1 MQQHQQQNPDSVPL
15 DILLAQL
22 KNPLIVRED
31 HQQLLKQKHHQMP
44 EIINNNYELLADKY
58 LLLSNALPGCSP
70 ELIVEEFEKVVQV
83 VEKCCNQFIEKMKKV
98 IKDLQAFANYDTQV
112 LKGYLTQATDV
123 FQRCFYL
130 AEKDFTSF
138 DVDFLMEN
146 FTNPENSIQNHLL
159 TLIFE
164 RNQNLQNVMSKVYTE
179 QLDFAASFR
188 AQFEQLCNTNHFEP
202 LNKLLNNQKQFWSN
216 RVKKQIQT
224 QKQLMEEQ
232 QAQQVLV
239 QSIIQFA
246 PQIQQFQQQQQY
258 QQQQQQQQSQIVQ
271 SQIQQQPPQ
280 DQSWLTK
287 SQMISIEAGN
297 QQLIETMLKLRAH
310 THELMQ
316 QHDKESKKDPKR
328 HCKLEGGGSFG
339 YCWTGGYGWK
349 GTIYEGLELSNQCPQ
364 CQVLNKDMHNT
375 AKKLY
380 DLEYRDKGTWW
391 VRAWFLYKR

>member
-1 MQQHQQQNPDSVPL
+1 MQQFQQQVPNSVPL

-22 KNPLIVRED
+22 KNPLIVKDD
-31 HQQLLKQKHHQMP
+31 HQSLLKQKHHQMP

-83 VEKCCNQFIEKMKKV
+83 VQKCCNQFIEKMKKV
-98 IKDLQAFANYDTQV
+98 ITDLQTFANYDTQV

-130 AEKDFTSF
+130 AEKELTNF
-138 DVDFLMEN
+138 DVDFLMEH
-146 FTNPENSIQNHLL
+146 FTNPENAIQNHLL

-164 RNQNLQNVMSKVYTE
+164 RNQNLQNVMQKVYTE
-179 QLDFAASFR
+179 QLDFAAQFR

-216 RVKKQIQT
+216 RVKKQIQI

-239 QSIIQFA
+239 QSIVQFA
-246 PQIQQFQQQQQY
+246 PQIQQFQQQQQP
-258 QQQQQQQQSQIVQ
+258 QQQQQQQQQEQ
-271 SQIQQQPPQ
+271 QPLQQQQ
-280 DQSWLTK
+280 DSQWLAK

-297 QQLIETMLKLRAH
+297 QQLIETMIKLRAH
-310 THELMQ
+310 THDLMQ
-316 QHDKESKKDPKR
+316 LHDKESKKDQKR

-349 GTIYEGLELSNQCPQ
+349 GTLFEELELSIQCPQ

-375 AKKLY
+375 TQKLY
-380 DLEYRDKGTWW
+380 NLEYRDKGTWW
-391 VRAWFLYKR
+391 VRAWFLYKK

>member
-1 MQQHQQQNPDSVPL
+1 MQQPQQQIPNTVPL

-22 KNPLIVRED
+22 KNPLIIRED
-31 HQQLLKQKHHQMP
+31 HQSLLKQKHHQMP

-98 IKDLQAFANYDTQV
+98 ITDLQAFANYDTQV

-130 AEKDFTSF
+130 AEKDLTSF

-146 FTNPENSIQNHLL
+146 FTNPENGIQNHLL

-164 RNQNLQNVMSKVYTE
+164 RNQNLQNVMQKVYTE
-179 QLDFAASFR
+179 QLDFAAQFR

-224 QKQLMEEQ
+224 QKKLMEEQ

-246 PQIQQFQQQQQY
+246 PQIQQFQQQQQ
-258 QQQQQQQQSQIVQ
+258 QQQYQQQSQINQ
-271 SQIQQQPPQ
+271 SQNQQQQPPQ
-280 DQSWLTK
+280 DSSWLTK

-316 QHDKESKKDPKR
+316 QHDKDSKKDPKR

-364 CQVLNKDMHNT
+364 CQVLNQDMHNT
-375 AKKLY
+375 AKRLY